1 MPPVFDP
8 TKCPVEEIPRITDF
22 VFIDDCHIPQ
32 SPPIIQECPDLDV
45 ALPGGGP
52 GGPGGIGPPG
62 PAGPAGLNGLPKK
75 VTVVC
80 EDQLDNEITDSNA
93 CGLDDDDIPLFQ
105 VLQFR
110 KNCSFR
116 LYCKDGPTDP
126 VTGKEFKTVV
136 VDLGGGPSYSVFWQP
151 SGGGC
156 PQWTTCPEINHSVL
170 IGVDDNIGWLR
181 LAGTTAGG
189 EFRMASGGTQQ
200 WRTPKSA
207 PAGGAYLRAAGVSD
221 SCVQLGW
228 NDAGKSGSLYLVG
241 YYGGC
246 GETAEEQMCIQVS
259 VDCGLITSG
268 QGLSDCSADE
278 TPNCDFAPCTPYD
291 PCD

>member
-1 MPPVFDP
+1 V
-8 TKCPVEEIPRITDF
+8 IITDF

-62 PAGPAGLNGLPKK
+62 PPGPAGLNGLPKK

-80 EDQLDNEITDSNA
+80 EDQLDNEITDSNS

-116 LYCKDGPTDP
+116 LYCKDGPTID
-126 VTGKEFKTVV
+126 GKEFKTVV

-156 PQWTTCPEINHSVL
+156 PQWTTCPQINHSVL
-170 IGVDDNIGWLR
+170 IGVDDNVGWLR
-181 LAGTTAGG
+181 LSGTTAGG

-200 WRTPKSA
+200 WRTPKSS
-207 PAGGAYLRAAGVSD
+207 PSGAGSHLYASDVSG
-221 SCVQLGW
+221 SCVQLDW
-228 NDAGKSGSLYLVG
+228 SGVG
-241 YYGGC
+241 VNCTVYTYCPDEG
-246 GETAEEQMCIQVS
+246 
-259 VDCGLITSG
+259 
-268 QGLSDCSADE
+268 SDCKQLSFTNGILTSASGCSSPQ
-278 TPNCDFAPCTPYD
+278 TPGSVSCDFNPCTPFD